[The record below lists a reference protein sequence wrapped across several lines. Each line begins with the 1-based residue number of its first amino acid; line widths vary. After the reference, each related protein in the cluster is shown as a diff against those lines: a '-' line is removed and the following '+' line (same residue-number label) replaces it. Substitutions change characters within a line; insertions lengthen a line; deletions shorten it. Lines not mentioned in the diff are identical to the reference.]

1 MCKNFFQDGIWVASS
16 DYKNASPDPLRDV
29 AEDIVNQI
37 NSNNMEDIFRF
48 CNVYVD
54 LDFVV
59 SKFNMLCKYLKV
71 SNLDNIVS
79 LLPISGA
86 KLVVS
91 LQISYT

>member
-1 MCKNFFQDGIWVASS
+1 MASS
-16 DYKNASPDPLRDV
+16 DYKKASPDPLRDV

-37 NSNNMEDIFRF
+37 NANNMEDIFRF

-59 SKFNMLCKYLKV
+59 SKQ
-71 SNLDNIVS
+71 SS

-86 KLVVS
+86 ELLVS
-91 LQISYT
+91 LQISWIVKSFRTILALPNVRCQRQR

>member
-1 MCKNFFQDGIWVASS
+1 MASA

-37 NSNNMEDIFRF
+37 NANNMEDIFRF

-59 SKFNMLCKYLKV
+59 SVLFNMLCKYYLKNV
-71 SNLDNIVS
+71 
-79 LLPISGA
+79 
-86 KLVVS
+86 
-91 LQISYT
+91 

>member
-1 MCKNFFQDGIWVASS
+1 MASA

-37 NSNNMEDIFRF
+37 NANNVEDIFRF

-59 SKFNMLCKYLKV
+59 SVLFNMLCKYYLRNV
-71 SNLDNIVS
+71 
-79 LLPISGA
+79 
-86 KLVVS
+86 
-91 LQISYT
+91 

>member
-1 MCKNFFQDGIWVASS
+1 MASS

-37 NSNNMEDIFRF
+37 NTDNMEDIFRF

-59 SKFNMLCKYLKV
+59 SIIQHVMQIVQRMFCLPNYFAFAF
-71 SNLDNIVS
+71 SVS
-79 LLPISGA
+79 LVIHGYHFS
-86 KLVVS
+86 
-91 LQISYT
+91 IYTRFRKQR